1 MRYLSGY
8 EPPLLRLVKSELA
21 WLIGNIVI
29 YTLCLN
35 ISHNCLMK
43 KDTKMLKQIATCVAM
58 ICLILA
64 ATAASTAESVGSN
77 QGASVLDY
85 LTDKDGRYSGPTVE
99 ENILKMDTDK
109 NGFADVLEVRAFL
122 ALKHGKDYEKALLDR
137 WEVHSLG
144 GGCPVPFAKEFL
156 SESKN

>member
-1 MRYLSGY
+1 MII
-8 EPPLLRLVKSELA
+8 EPRMYTTKLLKRLLQTA
-21 WLIGNIVI
+21 AFFL
-29 YTLCLN
+29 L
-35 ISHNCLMK
+35 
-43 KDTKMLKQIATCVAM
+43 
-58 ICLILA
+58 LA
-64 ATAASTAESVGSN
+64 AVTAVSAVESAVSN
-77 QGASVLDY
+77 ERASVLDY
-85 LTDKDGRYSGPTVE
+85 LTDKDGHYNGPTVE
-99 ENILKMDTDK
+99 DNIALMDTDK

>member
-1 MRYLSGY
+1 
-8 EPPLLRLVKSELA
+8 
-21 WLIGNIVI
+21 
-29 YTLCLN
+29 
-35 ISHNCLMK
+35 MK
-43 KDTKMLKQIATCVAM
+43 KDAKMLKPVATGIAI
-58 ICLILA
+58 ICLLLA
-64 ATAASTAESVGSN
+64 ATAASAAESALGSN
-77 QGASVLDY
+77 GASVLDY

-144 GGCPVPFAKEFL
+144 GGCPIPFAEEFL
-156 SESKN
+156 SESNK

>member
-1 MRYLSGY
+1 MTKYLVVIGCM
-8 EPPLLRLVKSELA
+8 LLA
-21 WLIGNIVI
+21 
-29 YTLCLN
+29 
-35 ISHNCLMK
+35 
-43 KDTKMLKQIATCVAM
+43 Q
-58 ICLILA
+58 
-64 ATAASTAESVGSN
+64 AASADDLLG
-77 QGASVLDY
+77 Y
-85 LTDKDGRYSGPTVE
+85 LTDANGKYTGPTVE
-99 ENILKMDTDK
+99 DNIALMDTDK